1 MRMHATASNLPG
13 GTWTPPLVGVI
24 GTVAGMLFAFAQIGT
39 EPEWTT
45 ALQAVGFSL
54 AVTAAILIVLSLAV
68 RSRH

>member
-1 MRMHATASNLPG
+1 
-13 GTWTPPLVGVI
+13 VFV
-24 GTVAGMLFAFAQIGT
+24 GTVVGMLFAFARIGT

-45 ALQAVGFSL
+45 AFQAVGFSL